1 MKRMYTVLCSL
12 SAALTLAVAVAIPF
26 WGTAAYGYLLFCAAF
41 ALCTGIMRLLLTLRE
56 RTEGTLRRV
65 VRILYGIGTA
75 LFSLFLGS
83 FVVVQGILLVNAH
96 TDPEARQ
103 ADYLL
108 VLGGGI
114 RGDQPGCS
122 LTARLEAA
130 RACWEQNPSCT
141 LIVCGGQGADEQY
154 TEAYVMHK
162 WLLAHGVPKNRILL
176 EDQSVNTVQNIRN
189 AKEILRQTGA
199 ERARVAVVSSGF
211 HLFRARHLM
220 EQAGLGRL
228 AVAAPSPWYLRPLF
242 CLREY
247 FSLAILVAT
256 GRW

>member
-1 MKRMYTVLCSL
+1 MKRVYTILCVL
-12 SAALTLAVAVAIPF
+12 SAALTLAVAAAIPF
-26 WGTAAYGYLLFCAAF
+26 WGTAAFGYLMFCAVF

-56 RTEGTLRRV
+56 HTKGTLHRV
-65 VRILYGIGTA
+65 VHTLYIIGTV

-83 FVVVQGILLVNAH
+83 FVVVQGILLLNAR
-96 TDPEARQ
+96 TDPEARN

-108 VLGGGI
+108 ILGGGI
-114 RGDQPGCS
+114 HGDQPGRA

-130 RACWEQNPSCT
+130 RACWESNPSCT

-154 TEAYVMHK
+154 TEAYVMRR
-162 WLLAHGVPKNRILL
+162 WLLSHGVPDAQILL
-176 EDQSVNTVQNIRN
+176 EEQSVNTVQNIQN
-189 AKEILRQTGA
+189 AKIILRQVGA
-199 ERARVAVVSSGF
+199 ENARVAVVSSGF

-228 AVAAPSPWYLRPLF
+228 AVSAPSPWYLRPLF

-247 FSLAILVAT
+247 FSLAILVAS

>member
-1 MKRMYTVLCSL
+1 MKRVYTVLCAL
-12 SAALTLAVAVAIPF
+12 SAVLTLVVAVAIPF
-26 WGTAAYGYLLFCAAF
+26 WGTAAYGYLLFCGVL
-41 ALCTGIMRLLLTLRE
+41 ALCTGIMRLLITLQE
-56 RTEGTLRRV
+56 RTEGTPRRV
-65 VRILYGIGTA
+65 MRILYGIGTA
-75 LFSLFLGS
+75 LFALFLGS
-83 FVVVQGILLVNAH
+83 FVVVQGILLVNAR

-103 ADYLL
+103 TDYLL

-114 RGDQPGCS
+114 RGDQPGRS

-154 TEAYVMHK
+154 TEAYVMRK
-162 WLLAHGVPKNRILL
+162 WLLAHGVPENCIVM
-176 EDQSVNTVQNIRN
+176 EDQSVNTVQNIQN

>member
-1 MKRMYTVLCSL
+1 MQRVYTVLCAL
-12 SAALTLAVAVAIPF
+12 SAVLTAVIAAAIPF
-26 WGTAAYGYLLFCAAF
+26 WGTAAYGYLLFCVAF
-41 ALCTGIMRLLLTLRE
+41 ALCTGIMRLLLCLAE
-56 RTEGTLRRV
+56 RTEGTLHRV

-75 LFSLFLGS
+75 LFALFLGS
-83 FVVVQGILLVNAH
+83 FVIVQGILLVNAR

-114 RGDQPGCS
+114 SGDQPGRS

-130 RACWEQNPSCT
+130 RACWEANPSCI

-154 TEAYVMHK
+154 TEAYVMQK
-162 WLLAHGVPKNRILL
+162 WLLAHGVPSTHILR
-176 EDQSVNTVQNIRN
+176 EDQSVNTVQNIQN

-199 ERARVAVVSSGF
+199 ENARVAVVSSGF

-220 EQAGLGRL
+220 QQAGLGRL
-228 AVAAPSPWYLRPLF
+228 AVSAPSPWYLRPLF